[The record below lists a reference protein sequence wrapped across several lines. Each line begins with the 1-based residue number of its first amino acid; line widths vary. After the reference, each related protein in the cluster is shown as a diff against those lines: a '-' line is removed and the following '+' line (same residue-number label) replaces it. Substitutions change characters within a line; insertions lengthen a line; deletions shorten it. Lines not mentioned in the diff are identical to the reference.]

1 MVDSLRLM
9 TAKKARKE
17 EAERASNSHGLGPLR
32 AIGGITPTRS
42 FELPGPPMDL
52 EFQHPTDIYSLRPC
66 RNSDAHDLIAIGGEH
81 SVDVLQV
88 VGGSWTRIFEWF
100 H

>member
-1 MVDSLRLM
+1 
-9 TAKKARKE
+9 
-17 EAERASNSHGLGPLR
+17 
-32 AIGGITPTRS
+32 
-42 FELPGPPMDL
+42 MDL

-88 VGGSWTRIFEWF
+88 VGGSWTRIFKVVSLTASRRLNRHASVLRPF
-100 H
+100 MLVRV